1 MVKEALSALGR
12 AYRTV
17 RQAKA
22 DTDPA
27 VIAIT
32 KDLGCAYLA
41 AGDTERALLHLRQAL
56 KSEIRVHGA
65 VSNAVAGTLNNL
77 GMAMLQAGD
86 AEACLLRLQQAL
98 DMRLN
103 LLGEKDPRVALTVK
117 SIGAAHL
124 VQGEAERA
132 LKYLRKALEIE
143 SEALVDWT
151 TQLEAAN
158 TRFYM
163 AKALERLGEAGKA
176 RAHYQSAAA
185 VFAVRLGAANAQ
197 TREAV
202 HRAEQLALAP
212 YDSLRGL
219 RRGFGGDDGEW
230 LDGIAIEQEL
240 ANETLLRATVS
251 ESNASLLE
259 RDRMPQAKLLEP
271 DPMSESQAPPEPGP
285 LRAPRSRSGDDDE
298 AAE

>member
-1 MVKEALSALGR
+1 M
-12 AYRTV
+12 
-17 RQAKA
+17 
-22 DTDPA
+22 
-27 VIAIT
+27 
-32 KDLGCAYLA
+32 
-41 AGDTERALLHLRQAL
+41 
-56 KSEIRVHGA
+56 
-65 VSNAVAGTLNNL
+65 
-77 GMAMLQAGD
+77 
-86 AEACLLRLQQAL
+86 
-98 DMRLN
+98 
-103 LLGEKDPRVALTVK
+103 ALTVK

-230 LDGIAIEQEL
+230 LDDIAIEQEL

-251 ESNASLLE
+251 ESKAPLLQP
-259 RDRMPQAKLLEP
+259 DGMSQAKLLEP
-271 DPMSESQAPPEPGP
+271 DPMSETKAPPEPGP
-285 LRAPRSRSGDDDE
+285 LHAPRSRSGDHE